1 MHWAVECGAQ
11 TAELRAPLARHGF
24 TLLEMILATFVS
36 VLLMGAL
43 YVAVDMQLRHE
54 QLGRDAIERDTLARA
69 LFSRMTNE
77 IKACVTPAG
86 PVPPPPKAA
95 STPTTAS
102 SSTPSTTTP
111 NTGSSAGTP
120 TTTSNSASST
130 PTSTASSSTSTALR
144 DTIQFTLG
152 VQGTE
157 NTLTLY
163 VSRLPRELD
172 DPRAPTVSDLRLISY
187 WLATDGTKPVGLARR
202 EFKRVT
208 SEEANG
214 SAPASMPDETPHII
228 ADEVVSLQF
237 RYFDGV
243 SWYDTWDGTATG
255 FDGLTPLGPPLLIEI
270 VMGMV
275 VPGGDSGGRPD
286 LKVYRHVVSIATAD
300 GVVQ

>member
-1 MHWAVECGAQ
+1 
-11 TAELRAPLARHGF
+11 
-24 TLLEMILATFVS
+24 MILATFVS

-43 YVAVDMQLRHE
+43 YVAVDIQLRHA
-54 QLGRDAIERDTLARA
+54 QLGRDAIEQDTLVRA
-69 LFSRMTNE
+69 LFARMTNE

-86 PVPPPPKAA
+86 PVPPPPRPA
-95 STPTTAS
+95 STPAAGS
-102 SSTPSTTTP
+102 SSPTST
-111 NTGSSAGTP
+111 TP
-120 TTTSNSASST
+120 TTTSNTTSST
-130 PTSTASSSTSTALR
+130 TTSTPSSNSGSSSPSSTSSSTSTLLR

-152 VQGTE
+152 VQGTA

-172 DPRAPTVSDLRLISY
+172 EPRSPTVSDLRLISY
-187 WLATDGTKPVGLARR
+187 WLATDGTNPIGLARR

-208 SEEANG
+208 ADEANG
-214 SAPASMPDETPHII
+214 SQATASTPDEAANLI
-228 ADEVVSLQF
+228 ADEVKSLEF

-270 VMGMV
+270 VLGMV
-275 VPGGDSGGRPD
+275 VPSGDIHSGGRPS
-286 LKVYRHVVSIATAD
+286 LKFYRHVVSIATAD